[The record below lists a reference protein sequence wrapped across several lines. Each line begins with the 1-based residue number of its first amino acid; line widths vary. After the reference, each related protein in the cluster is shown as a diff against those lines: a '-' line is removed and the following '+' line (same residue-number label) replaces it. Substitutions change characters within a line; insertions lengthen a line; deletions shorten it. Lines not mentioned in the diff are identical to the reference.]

1 MQCIFTRKAL
11 PAFIACVLSSAAAG
25 GSFTNH
31 VGRSVSGQ
39 LTSIT
44 NGVAVIGSRSYPLS
58 IFPASEQAR
67 MRELL
72 QTPKPL
78 TPDLAALQRSHRER
92 LLRNEALLK
101 AGAKTKEES
110 DALRAKLES
119 AWRRALDAS
128 GLDDKTRAYWIEHH
142 ESEPAK
148 KSPEPPKKIETNNSF
163 PISANIV

>member
-1 MQCIFTRKAL
+1 VRCIFTRKAL

-58 IFPASEQAR
+58 IFPESEQAR
-67 MRELL
+67 LRELL
-72 QTPKPL
+72 QEPKPL
-78 TPDLAALQRSHRER
+78 TPQLAALRRSHRER

-101 AGAKTKEES
+101 AGAKTEE
-110 DALRAKLES
+110 AAAAHRAKLES
-119 AWRRALDAS
+119 AWRRALEASSLDARS
-128 GLDDKTRAYWIEHH
+128 RAYWIKHH
-142 ESEPAK
+142 EFEPAK
-148 KSPEPPKKIETNNSF
+148 ATPPKKDGNRAGNT
-163 PISANIV
+163 ISR